1 MTATA
6 YGLIVDVLTN
16 KFGVEEADVSPD
28 VTLKDLQ
35 LDSLAALEVADV
47 LKEVSGVA
55 VDDSGF
61 RDGTLR
67 EIAQGLEA
75 QMGESA

>member
-55 VDDSGF
+55 VDDS
-61 RDGTLR
+61 
-67 EIAQGLEA
+67 
-75 QMGESA
+75 